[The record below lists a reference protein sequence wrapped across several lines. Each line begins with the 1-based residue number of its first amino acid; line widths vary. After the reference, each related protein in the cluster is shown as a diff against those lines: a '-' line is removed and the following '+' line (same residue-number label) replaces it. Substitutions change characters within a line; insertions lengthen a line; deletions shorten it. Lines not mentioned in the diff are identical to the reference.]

1 MILLATCLSI
11 LANVPV
17 DYKLVQNIYVI
28 YNLEIS
34 GDQATVCIR

>member
-28 YNLEIS
+28 YNPETKRLY
-34 GDQATVCIR
+34 QIR